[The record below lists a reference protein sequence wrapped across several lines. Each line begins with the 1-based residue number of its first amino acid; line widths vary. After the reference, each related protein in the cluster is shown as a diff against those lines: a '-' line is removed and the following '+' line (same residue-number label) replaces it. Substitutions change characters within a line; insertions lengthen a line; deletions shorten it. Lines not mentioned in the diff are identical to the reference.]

1 MYLQVDTVSKRC
13 YNPLVRVIDTVSTKV
28 LMQRQSTDG
37 TAKITKIKN

>member
-1 MYLQVDTVSKRC
+1 MYLRVDTVSEQC